1 MNLIESVKYC
11 YKNYSNFKGRAT
23 RSEFWYFYLFF
34 YLTIF
39 LLTFISGI
47 IKEGEAMFV
56 IGAIFVLGSLI
67 PFVAVTTRRL
77 HDVGRSGWWQVLG
90 AIPYVNIIAVIV
102 LIFWWCLEGEKKK
115 NFYGPPIK
123 INGRKRK

>member
-1 MNLIESVKYC
+1 MNLIESVKHC

-39 LLTFISGI
+39 LLALISGI
-47 IKEGEAMFV
+47 IKEGEVMFV
-56 IGAIFVLGSLI
+56 IGVIFVLGSLI
-67 PFVAVTTRRL
+67 PFAAVTARRL
-77 HDVGRSGWWQVLG
+77 HDVGKSGWWQVLG
-90 AIPYVNIIAVIV
+90 AIPYVNIIGVIV
-102 LIFWWCLEGEKKK
+102 LIFWWCSEGEKKK

>member
-11 YKNYSNFKGRAT
+11 YKNYSNFNGRAT

-102 LIFWWCLEGEKKK
+102 LIFWWCSEGEKKK
-115 NFYGPPIK
+115 NKYGSVPK
-123 INGRKRK
+123 

>member
-67 PFVAVTTRRL
+67 PFAAVTARRL

-90 AIPYVNIIAVIV
+90 AIPYVNFIVVIV
-102 LIFWWCLEGEKKK
+102 LIFWWCSEGEKK
-115 NFYGPPIK
+115 
-123 INGRKRK
+123 

>member
-67 PFVAVTTRRL
+67 PFAAVTARRL
-77 HDVGRSGWWQVLG
+77 HDVGKSGWWQVLG
-90 AIPYVNIIAVIV
+90 AIPYVNIIGVIV
-102 LIFWWCLEGEKKK
+102 LIFWWCSEGEKKK
-115 NFYGPPIK
+115 NKYGPPIK
-123 INGRKRK
+123 INGRKKK